1 MVPFGAGARSFTVS
15 EWIRGLRGRPCGR
28 GTGGKVHLMSGL
40 GKSPDVLRLRAG
52 RCHRT
57 WARTW
62 GAVGVACLVGT
73 VLTFGGSWA
82 AGSGAARM
90 VTFGPS
96 TGCWGLAVSLML
108 RARGTSGRVRTRLLL
123 LGGSAVAGGVYRGA
137 VTVLSAQPPASGRGA
152 RSLLGSVVVTGVT
165 LAVGLGMAGLVVAA
179 DAGTGRHVLL
189 RRVLDGVVTAG
200 AVFMTG
206 WVLLR
211 GAGDGWRLGT
221 GMVGV
226 LWAAEVVFLSFL
238 FALRRLVRSDQR
250 ATLWVGIAGLSLMLI
265 GDTLRLWTVGPHG
278 PEVMSCQLVDACA
291 TAGLLVVAVGPWA
304 PGGASALG
312 TAQPALR
319 WGMEGA
325 AAFIPLT
332 VCTATV
338 LGYVLAPP
346 ARDPV
351 PLLVGGTALL
361 SLWARQRFL
370 PSENTRNDD

>member
-1 MVPFGAGARSFTVS
+1 
-15 EWIRGLRGRPCGR
+15 
-28 GTGGKVHLMSGL
+28 MSGL
-40 GKSPDVLRLRAG
+40 GKSPDVLRVRAG

-57 WARTW
+57 WAWAW

-73 VLTFGGSWA
+73 ALTFSGPWATGST
-82 AGSGAARM
+82 AARM

-96 TGCWGLAVSLML
+96 IGCWGLAVSLVL
-108 RARGTSGRVRTRLLL
+108 RAWGASGRVRTRLLL

-137 VTVLSAQPPASGRGA
+137 VDVLSAHPAGPGPDE

-165 LAVGLGMAGLVVAA
+165 LTVGLGMAGLVVAA
-179 DAGTGRHVLL
+179 DAGNGRRVLL

-200 AVFMTG
+200 AVFMTA

-211 GAGDGWRLGT
+211 GASGGWRLGT

-226 LWAAEVVFLSFL
+226 LWTAEVVFLSFL
-238 FALRRLVRSDQR
+238 LALLRLVRSDQR
-250 ATLWVGIAGLSLMLI
+250 AVLWVGLVGLSLMLV
-265 GDTLRLWTVGPHG
+265 GDTLRLWTVGPHS
-278 PEVMSCQLVDACA
+278 PEVMSCQLADACN
-291 TAGLLVVAVGPWA
+291 TAGLLVVAVGPWT
-304 PGGASALG
+304 PGGASVLD
-312 TAQPALR
+312 TAQPTLR

-332 VCTATV
+332 VCTVTA

-361 SLWARQRFL
+361 SLWARQTFL

>member
-1 MVPFGAGARSFTVS
+1 MAGV
-15 EWIRGLRGRPCGR
+15 
-28 GTGGKVHLMSGL
+28 
-40 GKSPDVLRLRAG
+40 
-52 RCHRT
+52 
-57 WARTW
+57 
-62 GAVGVACLVGT
+62 VGT
-73 VLTFGGSWA
+73 VLTYGGSWA
-82 AGSGAARM
+82 ADGGAGRQVA
-90 VTFGPS
+90 FGPS
-96 TGCWGLAVSLML
+96 AGCWGLAASLML
-108 RARGTSGRVRTRLLL
+108 RAWGASGRVRTRLLL

-165 LAVGLGMAGLVVAA
+165 LTVGLGTAGLVVAA
-179 DAGTGRHVLL
+179 DAGTGRHVVL
-189 RRVLDGVVTAG
+189 RRVLDGVVTTEV
-200 AVFMTG
+200 VFMTG

-226 LWAAEVVFLSFL
+226 LWVAEVVFISFL
-238 FALRRLVRSDQR
+238 FALRRLVRSEQR
-250 ATLWVGIAGLSLMLI
+250 VTLWVGIAGLSFILI

-278 PEVMSCQLVDACA
+278 PEVMSCRLVDVCA
-291 TAGLLVVAVGPWA
+291 TGGLLVAAVSPWV

-332 VCTATV
+332 VCTATA

-351 PLLVGGTALL
+351 PLLVGATALL
-361 SLWARQRFL
+361 SLWARQRLL
-370 PSENTRNDD
+370 PRENSGNVD